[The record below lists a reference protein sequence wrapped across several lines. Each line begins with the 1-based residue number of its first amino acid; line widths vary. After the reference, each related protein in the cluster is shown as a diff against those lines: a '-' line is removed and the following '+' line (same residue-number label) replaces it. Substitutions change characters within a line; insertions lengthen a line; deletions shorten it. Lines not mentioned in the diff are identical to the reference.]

1 MNNVYIYDHTLAAKR
16 YQKTLERLETR
27 LTDLGISGKIY
38 RLAPMTRVQEIVR
51 DELKKAS
58 KTIVVVGGDR
68 LITQVASLM
77 NESHIP
83 LGIIPIGE
91 GSVCAKA
98 LGIDSEN
105 ACRILAARRIVRI
118 DLGRVNT
125 GATFLSQLT
134 VTANSPVLVID
145 SDITARTE
153 GQTNIQIANVL
164 PDDYGY
170 KGPRVSPEDGR
181 LNAYILKIQNGLFK
195 KDVSQSSITCK
206 QLELQSGP
214 YSVTLDGGLEVSGVT
229 TVSIYPQAL
238 SVIVGKERKF

>member
-68 LITQVASLM
+68 LISQVASYM
-77 NESHIP
+77 NEGHIP
-83 LGIIPIGE
+83 LGIVPIGE
-91 GSVCAKA
+91 GSVCANA

-125 GATFLSQLT
+125 GDTFLSQLT
-134 VTANSPVLVID
+134 VTANNPVLVID
-145 SDITARTE
+145 GDITARTE

-170 KGPRVSPEDGR
+170 RGPRVSPEDGR
-181 LNAYILKIQNGLFK
+181 LNAYILKIQSGLFK

-206 QLELQSGP
+206 QIELQSGP
-214 YSVTLDGGLEVSGVT
+214 YSVMLDGGVEVSGVT

>member
-1 MNNVYIYDHTLAAKR
+1 MNNVYIYDHILAAKR

-27 LTDLGISGKIY
+27 LTDLGLSGKIY

-58 KTIVVVGGDR
+58 KTIIVVGSDR
-68 LITQVASLM
+68 LITQVAGFM
-77 NESHIP
+77 NESQTP

-91 GSVCAKA
+91 GGICAKA
-98 LGIDSEN
+98 LGINSEN
-105 ACRILAARRIVRI
+105 ACRILAARRIVRM

-125 GATFLSQLT
+125 GAIFLSQLS

-145 SDITARTE
+145 GEITARTE

-170 KGPRVSPEDGR
+170 QGPTVSPEDGR
-181 LNAYILKIQNGLFK
+181 LNAYILKIQSGLFK
-195 KDVSQSSITCK
+195 KDVSQSSIACK
-206 QLELQSGP
+206 HLEFSSGP
-214 YSVTLDGGLEVSGVT
+214 YSVMLDGGFEVSGVKD
-229 TVSIYPQAL
+229 VSIFPQAL
-238 SVIVGKERKF
+238 SVVVGKERKF